1 MQVTKIRRF
10 AFVERI
16 VALLDPRINGRSG
29 HVQTLRN
36 VFMDIIF
43 QCFEE
48 ENVKT
53 IPAYAFYGCG
63 GIKSITIPDSVTSID
78 RGTFYG
84 CSGLTSI
91 TIPDRE
97 TCSWGTRVI
106 IK

>member
-1 MQVTKIRRF
+1 MQNT
-10 AFVERI
+10 
-16 VALLDPRINGRSG
+16 
-29 HVQTLRN
+29 TLRN

-78 RGTFYG
+78 RGAFYG